1 MFNKTII
8 HIDMDAFFASCMQ
21 LKHPELK
28 NKPIVISNSFDKS
41 IISAASYEARKYNIK
56 AAMPLFKAKKLYPK
70 IISIRADMNFIS
82 NISSQIWEFIKTN
95 YTNKIEIA
103 SIDEAYLD
111 VSDLILNID
120 VLQLAKNI
128 QKDIYNH
135 FNLTCSLGIGFNRFS
150 AKMSTS
156 LNKPNGITL
165 TTINNFKNNI
175 WPIPINKMYG
185 VGESSIK
192 ILNHTKIK
200 TIKDLALLSDAQIYE
215 LLNKKGLVLKNE
227 ALGLGSDY
235 INYLSSEYKS
245 ISKETTLNTPIYQ
258 YDEIET
264 IILNLSKF
272 ITNKLVKNQLLCKT
286 IEIKIRYKIDEK
298 IFDKQK
304 HLTSKHKQITLK
316 NHTNDLEKIYN
327 SAIDCFYNLYEQNKG
342 ILLIGVGV
350 SKLIH
355 KNQNWVQLDIN
366 NQINIDK
373 KQIDNALKI
382 ENMIFNINKKFKKAV
397 IWKAKDLKKS
407 SK

>member
-41 IISAASYEARKYNIK
+41 IISTASYEARKYNIK
-56 AAMPLFKAKKLYPK
+56 AAMPLFKAKKLYPQ
-70 IISIRADMNFIS
+70 IISVKPDMIFIN
-82 NISSQIWEFIKTN
+82 NISYQIWDFIKNN
-95 YTNKIEIA
+95 YTNKIEVA

-111 VSDLILNID
+111 VSDLVKNTS
-120 VLQLAKNI
+120 VLILAKNI
-128 QKDIYNH
+128 QKDIYDQ
-135 FNLTCSLGIGFNRFS
+135 FNLTCSIGIGFNRFS

-156 LNKPNGITL
+156 LDKPNGITL
-165 TTINNFKNNI
+165 TTTSNFKDNI
-175 WPIPINKMYG
+175 WPISINKMYG
-185 VGESSIK
+185 FGQSAAK
-192 ILNHTKIK
+192 LLNNTKIK
-200 TIKDLALLSDAQIYE
+200 TIKDLALLSDVEVYQ
-215 LLNKKGLVLKNE
+215 LLNKKGLALKNE

-235 INYLSSEYKS
+235 INYLSNDYKS

-272 ITNKLVKNQLLCKT
+272 ISYKLHKNQLLCKT

-298 IFDKQK
+298 LFDKQK
-304 HLTSKHKQITLK
+304 HLTSRHKQITLK
-316 NHTNDLEKIYN
+316 NYTNDFEKIYN
-327 SAIDCFYNLYEQNKG
+327 SALDCFYSLYDQNKG

-355 KNQNWVQLDIN
+355 KNQNWVQLDIE
-366 NQINIDK
+366 NQTKVDK
-373 KQIDNALKI
+373 NQIDNALKI
-382 ENMIFNINKKFKKAV
+382 ENMIFDINKKFKKPV
-397 IWKAKDLKKS
+397 IFKAKD
-407 SK
+407 

>member
-28 NKPIVISNSFDKS
+28 NKPVVISNNFDKS
-41 IISAASYEARKYNIK
+41 IISTASYEARKYNIK
-56 AAMPLFKAKKLYPK
+56 AAMPLFKAKKLYPQ
-70 IISIRADMNFIS
+70 IISIKPDMNFIS
-82 NISSQIWEFIKTN
+82 NISHQIWEFIKNN

-111 VSDLILNID
+111 VSDLVTNID

-128 QKDIYNH
+128 QQDIYKQ

-165 TTINNFKNNI
+165 TTTNNFKENI
-175 WPIPINKMYG
+175 WPILINKMYG
-185 VGESSIK
+185 VGESAAKLLI
-192 ILNHTKIK
+192 NNKIK
-200 TIKDLALLSDAQIYE
+200 TIKDLALLSDAEVYG
-215 LLNKKGLVLKNE
+215 LLNKKGLGLKNE

-235 INYLSSEYKS
+235 INYLSNEYKS

-264 IILNLSKF
+264 IISSLSKF
-272 ITNKLVKNQLLCKT
+272 ISYKLHKNQLLCKT
-286 IEIKIRYKIDEK
+286 VEIKIRYKIDDQ

-304 HLTSKHKQITLK
+304 HLASRHKQITLK
-316 NHTNDLEKIYN
+316 NHTNDFEKIYN
-327 SAIDCFYNLYEQNKG
+327 SALDCFYSLYEQNKG

-350 SKLIH
+350 CKLIH

-366 NQINIDK
+366 DEIKVDK
-373 KQIDNALKI
+373 NQIDNALKI
-382 ENMIFNINKKFKKAV
+382 ENMIFNINKKFKKPV
-397 IWKAKDLKKS
+397 ILKAKDLKKS
-407 SK
+407 S

>member
-41 IISAASYEARKYNIK
+41 IISTASYEARKYNIK
-56 AAMPLFKAKKLYPK
+56 AAMPLFKAKKLYPQ
-70 IISIRADMNFIS
+70 IISVKPDMIFIN
-82 NISSQIWEFIKTN
+82 NISYQIWDFIKNN

-111 VSDLILNID
+111 ATDLVKNTN
-120 VLQLAKNI
+120 VLILAKNI
-128 QKDIYNH
+128 QKDIYDQ
-135 FNLTCSLGIGFNRFS
+135 FNLTCSIGIGFNRFS

-156 LNKPNGITL
+156 LHKPNGITL
-165 TTINNFKNNI
+165 TTTSNFKDNI
-175 WPIPINKMYG
+175 WPISINKMYG
-185 VGESSIK
+185 FGQSAAK
-192 ILNHTKIK
+192 LLNNTKIK
-200 TIKDLALLSDAQIYE
+200 TIKDLALLSDVEVYQ
-215 LLNKKGLVLKNE
+215 LLNKKGLALKSE

-235 INYLSSEYKS
+235 INYLSNDYKS

-272 ITNKLVKNQLLCKT
+272 ISYKLHKNQLLCKT

-298 IFDKQK
+298 LFDKQK
-304 HLTSKHKQITLK
+304 HLTSRHKQITLK
-316 NHTNDLEKIYN
+316 NHTNDFEKIYN
-327 SAIDCFYNLYEQNKG
+327 SALDCFYSLYDQNKG
-342 ILLIGVGV
+342 ILLVGVGV

-355 KNQNWVQLDIN
+355 KNQNWVQLDIE
-366 NQINIDK
+366 NQTKVDK
-373 KQIDNALKI
+373 NQIDNALKI
-382 ENMIFNINKKFKKAV
+382 ENMIFDINKKFKKPV
-397 IWKAKDLKKS
+397 ILKAKDLKKI
-407 SK
+407 

>member
-41 IISAASYEARKYNIK
+41 IISTASYEARKYNIK
-56 AAMPLFKAKKLYPK
+56 AAMPLFKAKKLYPQ
-70 IISIRADMNFIS
+70 IISVKPDMIFIN
-82 NISSQIWEFIKTN
+82 NISYQIWDFIKNN
-95 YTNKIEIA
+95 YTNKIEVA

-111 VSDLILNID
+111 VSDLVKNTS
-120 VLQLAKNI
+120 VLILAKNI
-128 QKDIYNH
+128 QKDIYDQ
-135 FNLTCSLGIGFNRFS
+135 FNLTCSIGIGFNRFS

-156 LNKPNGITL
+156 LDKPNGITL
-165 TTINNFKNNI
+165 TTTSNFKDNI
-175 WPIPINKMYG
+175 WPISINKMYG
-185 VGESSIK
+185 FGQSAAK
-192 ILNHTKIK
+192 LLNNTKIK
-200 TIKDLALLSDAQIYE
+200 TIKDLALLSDVEVYQ
-215 LLNKKGLVLKNE
+215 LLNKKGLALKNE

-235 INYLSSEYKS
+235 INYLSNDYKS

-272 ITNKLVKNQLLCKT
+272 ISYKLHKNQLLCKT

-298 IFDKQK
+298 LFDKQK
-304 HLTSKHKQITLK
+304 HLTSRHKQITLK
-316 NHTNDLEKIYN
+316 NYTNDFEKIYN
-327 SAIDCFYNLYEQNKG
+327 SALDCFYSLYDQNKG

-355 KNQNWVQLDIN
+355 KNQNWVQLDIE
-366 NQINIDK
+366 NQTKVDK
-373 KQIDNALKI
+373 KSNR
-382 ENMIFNINKKFKKAV
+382 
-397 IWKAKDLKKS
+397 
-407 SK
+407 